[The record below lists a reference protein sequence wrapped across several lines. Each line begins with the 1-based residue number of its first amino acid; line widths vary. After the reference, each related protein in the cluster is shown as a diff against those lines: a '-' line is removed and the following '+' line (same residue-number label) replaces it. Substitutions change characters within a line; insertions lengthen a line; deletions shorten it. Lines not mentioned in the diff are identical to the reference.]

1 MTSLRLQISA
11 ALICVF
17 MWAPHGWASGHA
29 AAGPCPA
36 RPAIASDLN
45 AGKYAEATSVL
56 QQSLKRDPND
66 AQATLWLARS
76 FMDLGH
82 YDQAIDFAERAVHL
96 APGCSETHFWLA
108 RSYAMKA
115 DTARSFWLARKARLE
130 YQTAVQLNPDNL
142 IARRDLM
149 EFYLEA
155 PWILGGSKQKAL
167 EQVEAIASRNA
178 TEGHLARAI
187 YWRDLNKPVLASK
200 EYRKVLE
207 ARPQQAEAYFQVA
220 DFYEADQKPTEVEAA
235 VREVSLVAPHDPRV
249 DYYTAVASVMKH
261 QDLGKAEQDLK
272 AYLARTARRDDFPP
286 HAAAHDWLG
295 RIYEIWGQ
303 KQQAIQQYRLAL
315 RLSPDYRPAQ
325 DALRRLDAN

>member
-1 MTSLRLQISA
+1 
-11 ALICVF
+11 
-17 MWAPHGWASGHA
+17 
-29 AAGPCPA
+29 
-36 RPAIASDLN
+36 
-45 AGKYAEATSVL
+45 
-56 QQSLKRDPND
+56 
-66 AQATLWLARS
+66 LARS
-76 FMDLGH
+76 FMDLGQ
-82 YDQAIDFAERAVHL
+82 YDQAVDFAERAVSL

-115 DTARSFWLARKARLE
+115 DTARSFWLARKARIE

-142 IARRDLM
+142 FARRDLM

-167 EQVEAIASRNA
+167 EQVEEIALRNA

-187 YWRDLNKPVLASK
+187 YWRDLNKPLLASK

-220 DFYEADQKPTEVEAA
+220 DFYESDQKPAEVEAT
-235 VREVSLVAPHDPRV
+235 VREVSLVAPKDPRV
-249 DYYTAVASVMKH
+249 DYYAAVASVMKR
-261 QDLGKAEQDLK
+261 QDLSKAEQDLK
-272 AYLARTARRDDFPP
+272 AYLATTPRRDDFPP
-286 HAAAHDWLG
+286 HAAAHEWLG
-295 RIYEIWGQ
+295 RIYEIWGK

-315 RLSPDYRPAQ
+315 SLSPDYRPAQ